1 MVCRWNCTAAEDRLN
16 KGRFMPRLSLVLL
29 IAAGICIEPAWAQKA
44 PAPDAELAA
53 SQAITNKLNAY
64 VELSNR
70 TLRASESL
78 VRYESWVKNMKT
90 GPTGRESIV
99 YGLYSLYDVRNE
111 IAKAK
116 AATTMP
122 PAMPVLD
129 AEIPVYI
136 AAYETLAPTIT
147 KADGYYERQDYK
159 VDKMAEGKVL
169 HAALAPAATTFLNE
183 RAKLDGLLKAEK
195 EKADAAELALIE
207 RREGR
212 KVQWQIKNV
221 MMRARSVIDLLPSD
235 KKPVVDLVAFDGA
248 LGGFGTAVKDLDE
261 YGASNPGSFS
271 SFESRPRSFLGKLRE
286 FREKLTKSK
295 GDARGPAGRDLT
307 WIVNDYN
314 TMISTS
320 QMAARFQ
327 R

>member
-1 MVCRWNCTAAEDRLN
+1 MRSFPLAVVIFGFACSA
-16 KGRFMPRLSLVLL
+16 
-29 IAAGICIEPAWAQKA
+29 PAWAQKP
-44 PAPDAELAA
+44 PAPDPEIAA
-53 SQAITNKLNAY
+53 SQAITSKLNAY

-78 VRYESWVKNMKT
+78 ARYESWVNMKT

-99 YGLYSLYDVRNE
+99 YGLYSLYDVRSE

-122 PAMPVLD
+122 PAMPALD
-129 AEIPVYI
+129 AEMPAYI
-136 AAYETLAPTIT
+136 AAYEALAPTIT
-147 KADGYYERQDYK
+147 KADGYYERGDYK
-159 VDKMAEGKVL
+159 VDKLAEGKIL
-169 HAALAPAATTFLNE
+169 HATLAPAGKAFLDE
-183 RAKLDGLLKAEK
+183 RAKLDGLLKVEK
-195 EKADAAELALIE
+195 DKADAAELALIE

-212 KVQWQIKNV
+212 KVQWQVKNV
-221 MMRARSVIDLLPSD
+221 MMRARSVVDLLPSD

-248 LGGFGTAVKDLDE
+248 LGGFGTAVRELDE
-261 YGASNPGSFS
+261 YSAANPGSFTA
-271 SFESRPRSFLGKLRE
+271 FESRPRSFLGKLRE
-286 FREKLTKSK
+286 FRDKLTKSK

-314 TMISTS
+314 TMISTA
-320 QMAARFQ
+320 QIATRVP